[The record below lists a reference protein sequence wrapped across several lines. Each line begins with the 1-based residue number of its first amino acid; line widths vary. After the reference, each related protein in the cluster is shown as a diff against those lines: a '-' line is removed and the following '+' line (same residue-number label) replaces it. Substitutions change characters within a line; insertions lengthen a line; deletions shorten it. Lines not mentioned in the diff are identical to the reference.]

1 MSNATRDIKVIKTAS
16 SIYAPLQEAKA
27 KASTKHYIGTAVV
40 KDNAGAAI
48 NPSTADAAKFVLGVT
63 KEFVDNS
70 ADAVDGGI
78 NGDRFVTLET
88 GEFTHFLN
96 SGTNPIL
103 AATPVGTAIYFED
116 NQTVG
121 LLSTAGSKGAQFL
134 GWDIET
140 GLPKV
145 GVGPQYW

>member
-1 MSNATRDIKVIKTAS
+1 MSNATRDIKVIKAAS

-27 KASTKHYIGTAVV
+27 KASTKHYIGTAQV
-40 KDNAGAAI
+40 DNAGVAD
-48 NPSTADAAKFVLGVT
+48 NPSTANAALYVKGVV
-63 KEFVDNS
+63 KEYVDNS
-70 ADAVDGGI
+70 ADANNGGI
-78 NGDRFVTLET
+78 NGDVFVTLET

-96 SGTNPIL
+96 SGTNPVL
-103 AATPVGTAIYFED
+103 VGTQPGTAIYFED

-121 LLSTAGSKGAQFL
+121 LLNTAGSKGAKFL